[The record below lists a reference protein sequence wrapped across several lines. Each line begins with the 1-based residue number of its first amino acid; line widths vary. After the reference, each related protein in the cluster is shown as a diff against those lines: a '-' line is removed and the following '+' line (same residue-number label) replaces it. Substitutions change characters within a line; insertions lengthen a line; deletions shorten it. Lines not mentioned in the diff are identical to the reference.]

1 MLKKSPTNIERPEPF
16 LLSAEW
22 TDGFKATI
30 SIEELRKACPCAEC
44 TGEKIGD
51 VIYSLPKPVKF
62 EPRVYEL
69 TALQP
74 VGNYA
79 ITASWGNGHDTGI
92 YSWELFR
99 KIFEQ
104 YELNDKQL
112 SKLIKKQKNDKRNI
126 SFNIIK

>member
-1 MLKKSPTNIERPEPF
+1 MSKESPIKIKRPEQF
-16 LLSAEW
+16 LLFAEW
-22 TDGFKATI
+22 NDGYKATI
-30 SIEELRKACPCAEC
+30 SIEKLRKACPCAEC

-51 VIYSLPKPVKF
+51 IIYSLPKPVKF

-69 TALQP
+69 TALKP

-79 ITASWGNGHDTGI
+79 IAASWGNGHDTGI

-99 KIFEQ
+99 LIFEKNA
-104 YELNDKQL
+104 LNDDQL
-112 SKLIKKQKNDKRNI
+112 KDLINIQKNDKRNI